1 MRLRFKNMSPRAAA
15 AFAAAV
21 LLPSALVA
29 QVSYAPIL
37 ALDYSVTGVRGTTTN
52 SANQDVVYTGDGPGR
67 QGLLYVGNLFGGGT
81 TNVLNAFGGAGTT
94 NTILY
99 SADTPAFNP
108 SIGSNNIRAVG
119 TYNTL
124 TNGSQIFGALYT
136 GTAAG
141 SGTWMN
147 L

>member
-1 MRLRFKNMSPRAAA
+1 MSPRAAA

-37 ALDYSVTGVRGTTTN
+37 ALDYSVTGVLGTTTN

-81 TNVLNAFGGAGTT
+81 TNVLNPLAGRARQIPFFIAPTRRLSTRPSGPTT
-94 NTILY
+94 
-99 SADTPAFNP
+99 SV
-108 SIGSNNIRAVG
+108 RWE
-119 TYNTL
+119 L
-124 TNGSQIFGALYT
+124 TT
-136 GTAAG
+136 R
-141 SGTWMN
+141 
-147 L
+147 